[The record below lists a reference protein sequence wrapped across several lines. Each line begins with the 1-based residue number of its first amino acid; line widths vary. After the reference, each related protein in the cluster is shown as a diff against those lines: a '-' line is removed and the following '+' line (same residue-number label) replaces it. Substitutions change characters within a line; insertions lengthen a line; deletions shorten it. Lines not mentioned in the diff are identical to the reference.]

1 MNKYT
6 VNIEVTA
13 EVTAF
18 DEADAR
24 DYVSD
29 IFGVDDEIKG
39 VKIVRIAK
47 K

>member
-1 MNKYT
+1 MNKYII
-6 VNIEVTA
+6 NIEVTA

-18 DEADAR
+18 DETDAR
-24 DYVSD
+24 DYVFD

-39 VKIVRIAK
+39 VKIVKIEK